1 MCFANFVFALSFE
14 LIGLTLEA
22 LLVSKRA
29 GRKKKNRAQAESGE
43 RALLRRLSLKCNGAA
58 RPSADRRGR
67 KKRSEIDHG

>member
-29 GRKKKNRAQAESGE
+29 GRKKQNRQRGGE
-43 RALLRRLSLKCNGAA
+43 RALLRRLSLKCKV
-58 RPSADRRGR
+58 RRGR
-67 KKRSEIDHG
+67 ARIDGGGKKRSEIDHG

>member
-29 GRKKKNRAQAESGE
+29 GRKKKNRAGRGAGSTAKAVTEVQ
-43 RALLRRLSLKCNGAA
+43 RCGAA
-58 RPSADRRGR
+58 ERG
-67 KKRSEIDHG
+67 

>member
-29 GRKKKNRAQAESGE
+29 GRKKINRAAGREAGSGLYCE
-43 RALLRRLSLKCNGAA
+43 GC
-58 RPSADRRGR
+58 
-67 KKRSEIDHG
+67 H